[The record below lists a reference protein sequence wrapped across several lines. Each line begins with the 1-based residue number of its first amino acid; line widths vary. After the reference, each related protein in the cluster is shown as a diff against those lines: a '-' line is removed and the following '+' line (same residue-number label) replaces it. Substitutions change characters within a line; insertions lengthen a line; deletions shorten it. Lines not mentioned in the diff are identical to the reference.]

1 MSKFIC
7 IDVECGFHDYHPVY
21 INPAHIASIE
31 ENYDHKVRVKM
42 CNGEFY
48 DTCYSLSKF
57 MGSLNGDGGTDG

>member
-7 IDVECGFHDYHPVY
+7 IYVECGFHDYKLAH

-48 DTCYSLSKF
+48 DTYYRLPKF
-57 MGSLNGDGGTDG
+57 MEILNNEGGADG